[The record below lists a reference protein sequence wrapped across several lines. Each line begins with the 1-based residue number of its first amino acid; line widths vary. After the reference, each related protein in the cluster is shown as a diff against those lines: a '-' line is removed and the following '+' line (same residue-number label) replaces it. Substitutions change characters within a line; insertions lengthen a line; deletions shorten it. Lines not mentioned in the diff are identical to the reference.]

1 LEKQGEQQ
9 MSNRTKL
16 ISIVLLMMLIARF
29 EMPFYATDSKKS
41 LTPNVVI
48 FYIDDLGYGDLSS
61 YGAKGVTTPAIDRLA
76 ANGIRF
82 TDGHSSAA
90 TCTPSRYSLLTGEHG
105 FRNKAKILKGDAPA
119 LIRPGKATLASML
132 KKAGY
137 ATGVVGKWHLGLG
150 DGNVDWNK
158 DIKPGPLEIGFDY
171 SFLLPATGDRVPT
184 VYVENYKV
192 VNLDHAD
199 PITVSYKHKVGERP
213 TGYNNPE
220 MRRFV
225 ADKQHNET
233 IVNGVSRI
241 GHMSGGSSALWTDED
256 FAQVFTDKAI
266 EFIRDSKDKPFFLFH
281 SYHDIHVPRLP
292 HPRFQGKSTM
302 GVRGD
307 AIVQMDWMVARV
319 VKELEKQGL
328 ADNTL
333 IIFTSDN
340 GPVLFDGYFDSAIE
354 LIGEHKPAG
363 PFNGG
368 KYSRFEA
375 GTRVPTIAY
384 WPGTIKSKV
393 SDALV
398 SQMDI
403 YASLAKL
410 VNVDLMDNEA
420 PDSIEQLSVWLGES
434 DEGRIDLIEESLG
447 NSALRQGNW
456 KFIPKSNKKPNF
468 IKSKKI
474 AGGYENFDQLYD
486 LSKDP
491 GETINVARKNPEL
504 VNKLDARLK
513 EIIKGSY

>member
-1 LEKQGEQQ
+1 
-9 MSNRTKL
+9 
-16 ISIVLLMMLIARF
+16 
-29 EMPFYATDSKKS
+29 
-41 LTPNVVI
+41 
-48 FYIDDLGYGDLSS
+48 
-61 YGAKGVTTPAIDRLA
+61 
-76 ANGIRF
+76 
-82 TDGHSSAA
+82 
-90 TCTPSRYSLLTGEHG
+90 
-105 FRNKAKILKGDAPA
+105 
-119 LIRPGKATLASML
+119 
-132 KKAGY
+132 
-137 ATGVVGKWHLGLG
+137 
-150 DGNVDWNK
+150 
-158 DIKPGPLEIGFDY
+158 
-171 SFLLPATGDRVPT
+171 
-184 VYVENYKV
+184 
-192 VNLDHAD
+192 
-199 PITVSYKHKVGERP
+199 
-213 TGYNNPE
+213 
-220 MRRFV
+220 
-225 ADKQHNET
+225 
-233 IVNGVSRI
+233 
-241 GHMSGGSSALWTDED
+241 
-256 FAQVFTDKAI
+256 AI

-307 AIVQMDWMVARV
+307 AIVQMDWMVGRV

-384 WPGTIKSKV
+384 WPGKIKSKV
-393 SDALV
+393 SHALV

-410 VNVDLMDNEA
+410 VNVDLVDNEA
-420 PDSIEQLSVWLGES
+420 PDSLEQLSVWLGES
-434 DEGRIDLIEESLG
+434 DDGRTDLIEESLG
-447 NSALRQGNW
+447 NSALRHGNW
-456 KFIPKSNKKPNF
+456 KYIPKSNQNPNF

-474 AGGYENFDQLYD
+474 AGGYENYDQLYD

-491 GETINVARKNPEL
+491 GETNNVARKNPEL